1 MPWRAAVHGVT
12 KSQTWLKDW
21 TDWEVPSHLLYLT
34 LCDPMDFSPPGS
46 SVHGDSPGKEYWS
59 GLPCPP
65 PGDLPNPGLKPVT
78 LMSPALIGGFFFFS
92 FFLFLPLALSRKPG
106 SLSVILYLCDQYQY
120 ISALNSF
127 VCTCFLPTL
136 AIWDDWL
143 GLIKGR
149 LPSDSLQDYWL
160 LPWPQYPRKKW
171 MR

>member
-1 MPWRAAVHGVT
+1 MTERLNWLRGAKSPVMSDSLRPHGLQPARLLCPWGFSRQRILEWVAMPSSR
-12 KSQTWLKDW
+12 
-21 TDWEVPSHLLYLT
+21 
-34 LCDPMDFSPPGS
+34 GS
-46 SVHGDSPGKEYWS
+46 SQPRAQTCDSYVS
-59 GLPCPP
+59 CIDRRVFFL
-65 PGDLPNPGLKPVT
+65 
-78 LMSPALIGGFFFFS
+78 SFFF
-92 FFLFLPLALSRKPG
+92 FLPLALSGKPG

>member
-1 MPWRAAVHGVT
+1 MIIGLG
-12 KSQTWLKDW
+12 S
-21 TDWEVPSHLLYLT
+21 LLRVKLLQSCPT
-34 LCDPMDFSPPGS
+34 LCHPMDCSLPGS
-46 SVHGDSPGKEYWS
+46 SVHGDSPGKNT
-59 GLPCPP
+59 GVGCH
-65 PGDLPNPGLKPVT
+65 DLLQGVFPSRDQPVT
-78 LMSPALIGGFFFFS
+78 HVSCVDRRFFFS
-92 FFLFLPLALSRKPG
+92 FVFFLPLALSGKPG
-106 SLSVILYLCDQYQY
+106 SLSVTLCLCDQYQY
-120 ISALNSF
+120 ISGFNSF